1 MLSEPDGEEAKRE
14 TEPATSAA
22 ATRDAVTS
30 AAATRDEDVE
40 RFLAWSLR
48 LAYIPVAVLLLAGLG
63 AFVYGTALFVNSV
76 GHVVAHPFPIHHQIG
91 LFLEDVDLFLI
102 GATLLISAV
111 GFYELF
117 IREIHRDGST
127 RVPTWLEMRDLN
139 DLKARVIAMIVLV
152 VSVTFVE
159 VVVDSP
165 SGQHALDL
173 GGGIAAV
180 VVALTIFLR
189 LGGHGTKSGPGQPE

>member
-1 MLSEPDGEEAKRE
+1 MPSEPDGEESKGAA
-14 TEPATSAA
+14 EPVAPEPT
-22 ATRDAVTS
+22 TRHGL
-30 AAATRDEDVE
+30 TRDEDVE
-40 RFLAWSLR
+40 QLLAWSLR
-48 LAYIPVAVLLLAGLG
+48 LAYIPVVVLLLAGLG

-76 GHVVAHPFPIHHQIG
+76 GHVVDHPFPIRHQIG
-91 LFLEDVDLFLI
+91 LFLEDIDLFLI

-127 RVPTWLEMRDLN
+127 RIPTWLEMRDLN

-165 SGQHALDL
+165 SGEHVLEL

-189 LGGHGTKSGPGQPE
+189 LGGHATRSGSGPPD

>member
-1 MLSEPDGEEAKRE
+1 MPSEPDGEESKRE
-14 TEPATSAA
+14 AEPVAPEPATRHGAS
-22 ATRDAVTS
+22 RD
-30 AAATRDEDVE
+30 DDVE
-40 RFLAWSLR
+40 RLLAWSLR

-63 AFVYGTALFVNSV
+63 AFVYGTALFISSV
-76 GHVVAHPFPIHHQIG
+76 GHVADHPFPIRHQIG
-91 LFLEDVDLFLI
+91 LFLEDIDLFLI

-127 RVPTWLEMRDLN
+127 RIPTWLEMRDLN

-165 SGQHALDL
+165 SGQQVLDL

-189 LGGHGTKSGPGQPE
+189 LGGHASQGGSSPPD

>member
-1 MLSEPDGEEAKRE
+1 MPSEPDGEESKRE
-14 TEPATSAA
+14 AEPVAPEPATRHGAS
-22 ATRDAVTS
+22 RD
-30 AAATRDEDVE
+30 DDVE
-40 RFLAWSLR
+40 RLLAWSLR

-63 AFVYGTALFVNSV
+63 AFVYGTALFISSV
-76 GHVVAHPFPIHHQIG
+76 GHVADHPFPIRHQIG
-91 LFLEDVDLFLI
+91 LFLEDIDLFLI

-127 RVPTWLEMRDLN
+127 RIPTWLEMRDLN

-189 LGGHGTKSGPGQPE
+189 LGGHASKSGSGPPD

>member
-1 MLSEPDGEEAKRE
+1 MPSEPDGEEAKRE
-14 TEPATSAA
+14 AEPAASEPE
-22 ATRDAVTS
+22 TRRAV
-30 AAATRDEDVE
+30 TRDEDVE
-40 RFLAWSLR
+40 RLLAWSLR
-48 LAYIPVAVLLLAGLG
+48 LTYIPIVVLLLAGLG

-76 GHVVAHPFPIHHQIG
+76 GHVVAHPFPIRHQIG
-91 LFLEDVDLFLI
+91 LFLEDIDLFLI

-117 IREIHRDGST
+117 IREIDRDAST
-127 RVPTWLEMRDLN
+127 RIPTWLEMRDLN

-165 SGQHALDL
+165 SGQQVLDL

-180 VVALTIFLR
+180 IVALTIFLR
-189 LGGHGTKSGPGQPE
+189 LGGHASQSGSSPPD